1 MSEPIRVLLVDDDPL
16 VRAGLGLM
24 LGGREDLRIIA
35 EAVDGDDAI
44 RAVGEHRPDVVL
56 MDVRMPNRDGLSATE
71 EILKGEDPPRIVV
84 LTTFDADDLVLRAL
98 RAGAQG
104 FLLKDTPAPRMV
116 EAIKSAAAGEPT
128 LSPKVAAAVI
138 AAATS
143 GSGAVLDR
151 QRQARDSLAVLT
163 EREREVAVEIAKG
176 RSNAEIAAD
185 AYMSVATVKSH
196 ITRILTKLGLEN
208 RVQVAMRVHDAGL
221 V

>member
-1 MSEPIRVLLVDDDPL
+1 MNDPIRLLLVDDDPL

-24 LGGREDLRIIA
+24 LGGREDLTIVG
-35 EAVDGDDAI
+35 EAVDGDDALVK
-44 RAVGEHRPDVVL
+44 VGELHPDVVL

-71 EILKGEDPPRIVV
+71 EILKDPDPPRIVV

-98 RAGAQG
+98 RAGAKG
-104 FLLKDTPAPRMV
+104 FLLKDTPAPKMV

-128 LSPKVAAAVI
+128 LSPTVAAAVI

-151 QRQARDSLAVLT
+151 QRRAQEELAALT
-163 EREREVAVEIAKG
+163 EREREVAVEIARG

-185 AYMSVATVKSH
+185 TYMSVATVKSH

-208 RVQVAMRVHDAGL
+208 RVQVAMKVHDAGL

>member
-24 LGGREDLRIIA
+24 LGGRDDLRIVA
-35 EAVDGDDAI
+35 EAVDGDDAV
-44 RAVGEHRPDVVL
+44 RAVAEHRPDVVL

-71 EILKGEDPPRIVV
+71 EILQGQDPPRIVV

-98 RAGAQG
+98 TAGAQG

-116 EAIKSAAAGEPT
+116 EAIRAAAAGEPA

-143 GSGAVLDR
+143 GSGAALDR
-151 QRQARDSLAVLT
+151 QRRARDSLAVLT
-163 EREREVAVEIAKG
+163 EREREVAVEIARG
-176 RSNAEIAAD
+176 RSNAEIAAG